1 LPNAEEHAFVI
12 GFLALLLSLV
22 AGGQASPIVQRG
34 TWTAT
39 VGPSTAQVMRGSWSA
54 ETTSATP
61 NAARGSWTLLNAN
74 NEIALEGTWS
84 AMKSSSGGWQGT
96 WSARAVTRLPSG
108 RSTPGRVFS
117 GTWQLTTEVNGKT
130 LGEMFQ
136 RTLEAEVAGSWRSAG
151 LTGNWW
157 LRGGRR

>member
-1 LPNAEEHAFVI
+1 LRSAEEHAFVI

-22 AGGQASPIVQRG
+22 AVRQESSIVQRG

-39 VGPSTAQVMRGSWSA
+39 AGPSAAQVMRGNWSA
-54 ETTSATP
+54 ETHSGTP
-61 NAARGSWTLLNAN
+61 NAARGSWTLLNAS
-74 NEIALEGTWS
+74 NEVVLEGTWS
-84 AMKSSSGGWQGT
+84 AAKSSSGGWQGT
-96 WSARAVTRLPSG
+96 WSARVVTRLPTG

-117 GTWQLTTEVNGKT
+117 GAWQLTTEVNGKT
-130 LGEMFQ
+130 LAEMFQ

>member
-1 LPNAEEHAFVI
+1 MISVVAF
-12 GFLALLLSLV
+12 LLSLL
-22 AGGQASPIVQRG
+22 AGQESSIVQRG

-39 VGPSTAQVMRGSWSA
+39 AAPTQVMRGSWSA
-54 ETTSATP
+54 ETLSGTP
-61 NAARGSWTLLNAN
+61 NAARGSWTLLNASH
-74 NEIALEGTWS
+74 EVVLEGTWS
-84 AMKSSSGGWQGT
+84 AAKSSSGSWQGT
-96 WSARAVTRLPSG
+96 WSARVVTRLPTG

-117 GTWQLTTEVNGKT
+117 GTWQVTTEVNGKT
-130 LGEMFQ
+130 LAEMFQ